1 MLGVDMADYFPAYNL
16 PQASVVMA
24 VVVFVVACGFGAV
37 YVWANYRAA
46 AQTGR
51 V

>member
-1 MLGVDMADYFPAYNL
+1 MHRQIAGRLTGRVTKWIVFAAWI
-16 PQASVVMA
+16 
-24 VVVFVVACGFGAV
+24 VVFVVASGFGAL

-46 AQTGR
+46 AQSGR